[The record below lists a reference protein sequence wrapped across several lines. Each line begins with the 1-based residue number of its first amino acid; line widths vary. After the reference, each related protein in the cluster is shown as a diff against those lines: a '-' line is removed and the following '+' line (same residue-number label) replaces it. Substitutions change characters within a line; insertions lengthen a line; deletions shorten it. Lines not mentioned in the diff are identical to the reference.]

1 MRNRESGVVLI
12 NVLVILALTASVVHV
27 MISLSEQAITRSQR
41 FSAAGQ
47 AQALISA
54 GEASAITALRRDMV
68 EAGQADHEGEP
79 WALVGQTPVP
89 IEGGSFALRIEDAQA
104 KFNLNSLPISG
115 VLGLQILQRIVAAL
129 EMSPDV
135 TSRIAARMTRPAE
148 LERLSDLVAEAGLT
162 TLEVAELAKLVTALP
177 GRTPINIS
185 TAPPALLAALASNPV
200 QARLLEGARTRQGFL
215 TPDDVA
221 DAQMVLPPGAGFAS
235 RFFWMTVT
243 VELDG
248 TRQTMRSLLQRGAAA
263 NGRPV
268 VLVIARERADLPE
281 L

>member
-115 VLGLQILQRIVAAL
+115 ALGLQILQRIVAAL

-135 TSRIAARMTRPAE
+135 TSRIAARMSWPSWSRHCQAAPRSISAPRPRPCWQPWPAIRCRPDCWRARAPDRGFSPRTMSPMRRWSCRPA
-148 LERLSDLVAEAGLT
+148 R
-162 TLEVAELAKLVTALP
+162 
-177 GRTPINIS
+177 
-185 TAPPALLAALASNPV
+185 
-200 QARLLEGARTRQGFL
+200 
-215 TPDDVA
+215 
-221 DAQMVLPPGAGFAS
+221 VLPAGS
-235 RFFWMTVT
+235 S
-243 VELDG
+243 G
-248 TRQTMRSLLQRGAAA
+248 
-263 NGRPV
+263 
-268 VLVIARERADLPE
+268 
-281 L
+281 